1 MLSMRRRIDS
11 TLEHAVKEQQK
22 IISERKKKERKK
34 KIFLFQR
41 QFTEPI

>member
-1 MLSMRRRIDS
+1 MRRRIDS

-22 IISERKKKERKK
+22 IISERKKKKERKK

-41 QFTEPI
+41 QFTESI